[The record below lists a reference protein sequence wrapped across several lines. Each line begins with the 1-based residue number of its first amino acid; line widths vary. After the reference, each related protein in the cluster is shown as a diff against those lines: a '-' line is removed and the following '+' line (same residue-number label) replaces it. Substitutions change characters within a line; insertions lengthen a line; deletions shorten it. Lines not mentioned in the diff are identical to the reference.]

1 MRAPDTAARGLARRH
16 VGARVQFSAAH
27 WQAIA
32 DSLTAAGVNAD
43 VIAAEMRLIQTQ
55 CRWSLRAEI
64 QSLALTYS
72 LRSHLDYAR
81 RRSDQT
87 PTPRELRT
95 KIAELDAAC
104 SVAARY
110 LSLDIARALKAVR
123 ERAEQELQERLAAPK
138 RPRRPA
144 AAKPRHRRHAYTEY
158 LTKLAPLWMRIVPN
172 AARRRDKHFHLRAFL
187 RACLAPVFPTVLR
200 DPRTGKRTDNA
211 LDSFTDRYF
220 RRIAS

>member
-55 CRWSLRAEI
+55 FRWSLRAEI

-81 RRSDQT
+81 RMPDQT
-87 PTPRELRT
+87 PTPRQLRK
-95 KIAELDAAC
+95 KIAELDAAL
-104 SVAARY
+104 SVVARY
-110 LSLDIARALKAVR
+110 LPGARRDLKAVR
-123 ERAEQELQERLAAPK
+123 ERAEQELHERLAAPK
-138 RPRRPA
+138 PRRRPA

-158 LTKLAPLWMRIVPN
+158 LTKLAALWMRIVPD

-187 RACLAPVFPTVLR
+187 RAGLAPVFPTVLS
-200 DPRTGKRTDNA
+200 DPRTGAPSDNA
-211 LDSFTDRYF
+211 LDSFTDRHF